1 MPCSKA
7 CSPRCPSRDE
17 RAAEDDRAAE
27 VALTR
32 RAAIVALIGVLVV
45 FLAPLHGIS
54 ILLVEGLLVVGIVV
68 DLALAGSVRAL
79 EVSRY
84 GDTARR
90 LDEVSEVGVQ
100 IINRGGRRVR
110 GVLRDAWPPSAAAS
124 PARRLVDVPAGQRR
138 RWVTTIRP
146 RRRTELEAGRV
157 TVRSFGPLGLA
168 ARQGNHEVP
177 WSLRVLP
184 AFPSRRYLPEKL
196 AKLRILDGRTAAR
209 VRGQGTEFDSLRDY
223 VEGDDARSIDWRA
236 TARRSSVVVRTW
248 RPERDRRIVLVL
260 DTGRTSAARIGA
272 APRLDAALD
281 AALLLGTLASRAG
294 DKVDLIAVDDRPR
307 LLTRGSGSEG
317 HGDAL
322 AGLLDSMAGLH
333 ARLVETDG
341 RRLVAE
347 VLRRV
352 RQRAL
357 IVLFTTLDEAA
368 ITEGL
373 LPVLPSLTRK
383 HVVMLAS
390 VTDPQVLAMLDGS
403 DDARAAYDAAAA
415 ERTLAAHRR
424 VTALLRRLDVEVVE
438 AGPADF
444 ASKVSDAY
452 LALKAAGR
460 L

>member
-1 MPCSKA
+1 VLAVFVYPLRGYMVLIV
-7 CSPRCPSRDE
+7 E
-17 RAAEDDRAAE
+17 G
-27 VALTR
+27 ALLLG
-32 RAAIVALIGVLVV
+32 IVA
-45 FLAPLHGIS
+45 
-54 ILLVEGLLVVGIVV
+54 

-79 EVSRY
+79 RVSRY

-90 LDEVSEVGVQ
+90 LDEVSEVGVLVV
-100 IINRGGRRVR
+100 NTGGRRVR
-110 GVLRDAWPPSAAAS
+110 GVLRDAWPPSAEAS
-124 PARRLVDVPAGQRR
+124 PTRQLVDVPAGERR
-138 RWVTTIRP
+138 RFPTAIRP
-146 RRRTELEAGRV
+146 RRRTELQAGRV

-236 TARRSSVVVRTW
+236 TARRSAVVVRTW
-248 RPERDRRIVLVL
+248 RPERDRRIVLAL
-260 DTGRTSAARIGA
+260 DTGRTSAARIDA
-272 APRLDAALD
+272 APRLDAAID

-294 DKVDLIAVDDRPR
+294 DRVDLIAVDNSPR
-307 LLTRGSGSEG
+307 LLSRGTRN
-317 HGDAL
+317 HGDPL
-322 AGLLDSMAGLH
+322 SGLLEAMADLH
-333 ARLVETDG
+333 PRLVETDG

-347 VLRRV
+347 VLRRIK
-352 RQRAL
+352 QRAL
-357 IVLFTTLDEAA
+357 IVVFTTLDEAA

-390 VTDPQVLAMLDGS
+390 VADPQVLAMVGVH
-403 DDARAAYDAAAA
+403 DDSRTVYDAAAA
-415 ERTLAAHRR
+415 ERTTAAHRR
-424 VTALLRRLDVEVVE
+424 VTALLRRLDVEVVD
-438 AGPADF
+438 AGPAEF

-452 LALKAAGR
+452 LAMKAAGR

>member
-1 MPCSKA
+1 M
-7 CSPRCPSRDE
+7 
-17 RAAEDDRAAE
+17 
-27 VALTR
+27 ALTR
-32 RAAIVALIGVLVV
+32 RTAIIALAGVLVV
-45 FLAPLHGIS
+45 FVYPLRGYMVLI
-54 ILLVEGLLVVGIVV
+54 VEGALLLGIVA

-79 EVSRY
+79 RVSRY

-90 LDEVSEVGVQ
+90 LDEASEVGVLVV
-100 IINRGGRRVR
+100 NTGGRRVR
-110 GVLRDAWPPSAAAS
+110 GVLRDAWPPSAEAS
-124 PARRLVDVPAGQRR
+124 PSRRRIDVPAGERR
-138 RWVTTIRP
+138 RFPTVIRP
-146 RRRTELEAGRV
+146 RRRTELQAGRV

-168 ARQGNHEVP
+168 ARQGNHDVP

-184 AFPSRRYLPEKL
+184 AFPSGRYLPEKL

-236 TARRSSVVVRTW
+236 TARRSAVVVRTW

-294 DKVDLIAVDDRPR
+294 DRVDLIAMDDRPR
-307 LLTRGSGSEG
+307 LLSRTGRK
-317 HGDAL
+317 HGDPL
-322 AGLLDSMAGLH
+322 SGLLEAMAGLH
-333 ARLVETDG
+333 PRLVETDG

-352 RQRAL
+352 KQRAL

-390 VTDPQVLAMLDGS
+390 VADPQVLAMVGVH
-403 DDARAAYDAAAA
+403 DDSRTVYDAAAA
-415 ERTLAAHRR
+415 ERTTAAHRR
-424 VTALLRRLDVEVVE
+424 VTALLRRLDVEVVD
-438 AGPADF
+438 AGPAEF

>member
-1 MPCSKA
+1 M
-7 CSPRCPSRDE
+7 
-17 RAAEDDRAAE
+17 
-27 VALTR
+27 ALTR
-32 RAAIVALIGVLVV
+32 RAAIIALVGVLVV
-45 FLAPLHGIS
+45 FVAPLHGFS
-54 ILLVEGLLVVGIVV
+54 IVIIEGLLIVGIAV

-100 IINRGGRRVR
+100 VVNRGGRRVR

-124 PARRLVDVPAGQRR
+124 PGRRLVDVPAGQRR

-146 RRRTELEAGRV
+146 RRRTELQAGRV

-236 TARRSSVVVRTW
+236 TARRSAVVVRTW

-307 LLTRGSGSEG
+307 LLTRGSGSDG
-317 HGDAL
+317 RGDAL
-322 AGLLDSMAGLH
+322 AGLLESMAGLH

-368 ITEGL
+368 IPEGL
-373 LPVLPSLTRK
+373 RPVLPSLTRK

-403 DDARAAYDAAAA
+403 HEAGSGDDTRTANARSAYDARAAYDAAAA

-438 AGPADF
+438 AGPAEF

-452 LALKAAGR
+452 LALKGAGR

>member
-1 MPCSKA
+1 
-7 CSPRCPSRDE
+7 
-17 RAAEDDRAAE
+17 

-32 RAAIVALIGVLVV
+32 RAALVALVGVLVV
-45 FLAPLHGIS
+45 FAVPWDGWTIY
-54 ILLVEGLLVVGIVV
+54 LVEGVLALAVAV

-79 EVSRY
+79 QVSRS

-90 LDEVSEVGVQ
+90 LDEVSEVVVAVV
-100 IINRGGRRVR
+100 NRGRRRVR
-110 GVLRDAWPPSAAAS
+110 GVLRDAWPPSAGAE
-124 PARRLVDVPAGQRR
+124 PARRPIDVPPGERR
-138 RWVTTIRP
+138 RWTTSIRP
-146 RRRTELEAGRV
+146 LRRTELRGGRL
-157 TVRSFGPLGLA
+157 TVRSVGPLGLA

-236 TARRSSVVVRTW
+236 TARRSAVVVRTW

-260 DTGRTSAARIGA
+260 DTGRTSAARVGS
-272 APRLDAALD
+272 APRLDAAID

-294 DKVDLIAVDDRPR
+294 DKVDLIAVDDRPH
-307 LLTRGSGSEG
+307 LLSMGSEG
-317 HGDAL
+317 DGDAL
-322 AGLLDSMAGLH
+322 SGLLNAMAGLH
-333 ARLVETDG
+333 PRLVETDA

-357 IVLFTTLDEAA
+357 VVLFTTLDEAA

-383 HVVMLAS
+383 HVVLVAS
-390 VTDPQVLAMLDGS
+390 VADPQVLAMLGTHH
-403 DDARAAYDAAAA
+403 DARSTYDAAAA
-415 ERTLAAHRR
+415 EGTLAQQRR
-424 VTALLRRLDVEVVE
+424 VTALLRRLDVEVVD

-452 LALKAAGR
+452 LAMKAAGR